1 MTLWGSYMMGDRGQ
15 HEDSPA
21 SPESSPT
28 HAPHTVTT
36 YRVLAA
42 QPGPPAPPTISGVLA
57 TSDDDGSSVAFDVVV
72 NALVSQAFDALR
84 DESFDC
90 AIFDTGLP
98 GFDTEQVLRRAAD
111 GNHKTPVILVAP
123 STKPLMKFVER
134 GIAAD
139 CIAYDEFSS
148 ERISASIINACRL
161 HLAAEQA
168 QAAERRLTQEN
179 VYDSLT
185 KLGSRSHYFEHL
197 DQAITVAA
205 RERKQMALLLM
216 DLNRFREVN
225 ESLGHKVGD
234 MLLEEVAGRLRGTFR
249 ASDLVARLGDDE
261 FAVLLQTGAAPTGA
275 VKAAGKL
282 LGAMQEPF
290 LVDDHQFLVGC
301 SIGIALYPSHGHNA
315 ESLLRSAEIAM
326 RTAKRNANGFVVY
339 AGDDAEETQ
348 DQLTMAHD
356 LRQAVENDQLELY
369 YQPAIAMDTG
379 HVCGAEALLRW
390 HHPEHGMV
398 PPDVFIPLAEQT
410 GSIEGL
416 TTWVLDTALKQWR
429 TWHEQGTDIRISVNL
444 SPLTLHN
451 TAFPD
456 TVRSMLARWRV
467 PADQL
472 VLEIT
477 ESAIVSDAVRAA
489 ETVSRLNALGVRISI
504 DDFGSGYSSLAYI
517 RKLAIAELKVDKS
530 YVFNMT
536 RVNDDMVIVRTLIEL
551 AHNLGLQ
558 VVAEGV
564 EDQETWDAL
573 ANLGCEVSQGF
584 YMSRPLCASDFTA
597 WLHESQWGL
606 EGGLADAAGANTAK
620 AS

>member
-1 MTLWGSYMMGDRGQ
+1 MMGDRGRNLN
-15 HEDSPA
+15 SPPA
-21 SPESSPT
+21 AMGAEFHDRT
-28 HAPHTVTT
+28 GHTTL
-36 YRVLAA
+36 RVLIA

-57 TSDDDGSSVAFDVVV
+57 SPENADSRTTFDVEVHDLASRAFDTIRNHPV
-72 NALVSQAFDALR
+72 
-84 DESFDC
+84 DC
-90 AIFDTGLP
+90 AIFDTSLP
-98 GFDTEQVLRRAAD
+98 GFDVEQILRRAAD
-111 GNHKTPVILVAP
+111 GMQRTPVILVAP
-123 STKPLMKFVER
+123 SARNLMKYVEV
-134 GIAAD
+134 GSAAD
-139 CIAYDEFSS
+139 CISYDEITS
-148 ERISASIINACRL
+148 ERVRACVLNACRY
-161 HLAAEQA
+161 HQAEEQA
-168 QAAERRLTQEN
+168 RDAKRRLSQESI
-179 VYDSLT
+179 YDALT
-185 KLGSRSHYFEHL
+185 KLGSRSHYFDNL

-249 ASDLVARLGDDE
+249 ASDMVARLGDDE

-282 LGAMQEPF
+282 LGSMQEPF

-301 SIGIALYPSHGHNA
+301 SIGIALYPNHGHDA

-339 AGDDAEETQ
+339 AGDENAETQ

-369 YQPAIAMDTG
+369 YQPAVAMDNG

-410 GSIEGL
+410 GSIESL
-416 TTWVLDTALKQWR
+416 TNWVLDAALKQWR
-429 TWHEQGTDIRISVNL
+429 QWHEMGTDIRISVNL

-456 TVRSMLARWRV
+456 TVRSALSRWRV

-472 VLEIT
+472 MLEIT

-489 ETVSRLNALGVRISI
+489 ETVSRLNALGVKISI

-536 RVNDDMVIVRTLIEL
+536 RVNDDMVIVKTLIEL

-573 ANLGCEVSQGF
+573 ADLGCEISQGF
-584 YMSRPLCASDFTA
+584 YMSRPLSAPDFAA
-597 WLHESQWGL
+597 WLNESPWGL
-606 EGGLADAAGANTAK
+606 EDSENQSVAQAN
-620 AS
+620 

>member
-1 MTLWGSYMMGDRGQ
+1 M
-15 HEDSPA
+15 ESPL
-21 SPESSPT
+21 T
-28 HAPHTVTT
+28 HDPATT
-36 YRVLAA
+36 YRVLVA

-57 TSDDDGSSVAFDVVV
+57 TADGNGSSVSFDVTVHDLASHAFDTLTKQSV
-72 NALVSQAFDALR
+72 
-84 DESFDC
+84 DC
-90 AIFDTGLP
+90 AIFDTALP
-98 GFDTEQVLRRAAD
+98 GFDAEQALHRAAD
-111 GNHKTPVILVAP
+111 AGRQTPVILVAP
-123 STKPLMKFVER
+123 STRKLMPFVER

-139 CIAYDEFSS
+139 CIAYDEISS
-148 ERISASIINACRL
+148 ERVAASVINACRL
-161 HLAAEQA
+161 HRAAEQA
-168 QAAERRLTQEN
+168 AAAERRLSQESI
-179 VYDSLT
+179 YDALT

-225 ESLGHKVGD
+225 ETLGHKVGD

-301 SIGIALYPSHGHNA
+301 SIGIALYPSHGQNA
-315 ESLLRSAEIAM
+315 EALLRAAEIAM

-356 LRQAVENDQLELY
+356 LRQAVESDQLELY
-369 YQPAIAMDTG
+369 YQPAIAMAPG
-379 HVCGAEALLRW
+379 RVCGAEALLRW
-390 HHPEHGMV
+390 HHPDHGMV

-416 TTWVLDTALKQWR
+416 TTWVLNTALKQWR
-429 TWHEQGTDIRISVNL
+429 AWHEQGTDIRISVNL

-451 TAFPD
+451 TSFPD

-536 RVNDDMVIVRTLIEL
+536 RVNDDLVIVRTLIEL

-573 ANLGCEVSQGF
+573 AGLGCEISQGF
-584 YMSRPLCASDFTA
+584 YMSRPLCAADFSA
-597 WLHESQWGL
+597 WLNDSPWGL
-606 EGGLADAAGANTAK
+606 PDGMGKTAAKAK

>member
-1 MTLWGSYMMGDRGQ
+1 MMGDRGHDRQ
-15 HEDSPA
+15 KSTSTESP
-21 SPESSPT
+21 PT
-28 HAPHTVTT
+28 RAHKSTTT
-36 YRVLAA
+36 YRVLVA
-42 QPGPPAPPTISGVLA
+42 QPGPPAPPKISGVLA
-57 TSDDDGSSVAFDVVV
+57 TSDGHNSGVAFDVTV
-72 NALVSQAFDALR
+72 NDLASHAFDTLR
-84 DESFDC
+84 DQIMDC
-90 AIFDTGLP
+90 AIFDTALP
-98 GFDTEQVLRRAAD
+98 GFDTEQVLRRTAD
-111 GNHKTPVILVAP
+111 GARRTPVILVAS
-123 STKPLMKFVER
+123 STRPLMKFVEH
-134 GIAAD
+134 GQAAD
-139 CIAYDEFSS
+139 CIAYEELTS
-148 ERISASIINACRL
+148 ERIATSVMNACRL
-161 HLAAEQA
+161 HRVEEQARAAEQ
-168 QAAERRLTQEN
+168 RLTQETI
-179 VYDSLT
+179 YDALT

-225 ESLGHKVGD
+225 ETLGHKVGD

-301 SIGIALYPSHGHNA
+301 SIGIALYPAHGQNA

-339 AGDDAEETQ
+339 AGNDGEETQ

-369 YQPAIAMDTG
+369 YQPAVAMDSG
-379 HVCGAEALLRW
+379 RVCGAEALLRW
-390 HHPEHGMV
+390 HHPDHGMV

-410 GSIEGL
+410 GSIETL
-416 TTWVLDTALKQWR
+416 TAWVLDAALKQWR
-429 TWHEQGTDIRISVNL
+429 AWHEAGTDIRISVNL

-456 TVRSMLARWRV
+456 TVRNMLARWQV

-472 VLEIT
+472 MLEIT

-489 ETVSRLNALGVRISI
+489 ETVSRLNGLGVQISI

-573 ANLGCEVSQGF
+573 AALGCEISQGF
-584 YMSRPLCASDFTA
+584 FMSRPLCATDFTA
-597 WLHESQWGL
+597 WLHDSPWGL
-606 EGGLADAAGANTAK
+606 GEDAPATA
-620 AS
+620 AQGS